1 MFLIEVLFNLVSV
14 IPITLNFTF
23 IFAKRVCR
31 SSKLRQMHDIFIWR
45 RFVPLNSFSEKSL
58 EGVKQVNGREEK
70 LEID

>member
-1 MFLIEVLFNLVSV
+1 MFLIEHLLNQVSV
-14 IPITLNFTF
+14 IPTLNFTF

>member
-31 SSKLRQMHDIFIWR
+31 SSKLRQMDDIFIWR
-45 RFVPLNSFSEKSL
+45 KFVPLNSFSEKLLFNSFT
-58 EGVKQVNGREEK
+58 
-70 LEID
+70 